1 MEAIVATSRTPD
13 VLREVGGRLKAL
25 RLQQNRRV
33 SDLAAD
39 SGVSPRTINR
49 LEAGHSIGTEN
60 LVQIMR
66 ALGRLQ
72 AFEAFVPMPEVS
84 PYDVERLRGKIRR
97 RASRRGRDW

>member
-1 MEAIVATSRTPD
+1 MKAIVATSRTPD
-13 VLREVGGRLKAL
+13 VLREVGTRLKAL

-39 SGVSPRTINR
+39 AGVSPRTINR
-49 LEAGHSIGTEN
+49 LEAGHSVGTGN

-72 AFEAFVPMPEVS
+72 AFEALVPVPEVS

-97 RASRRGRDW
+97 RASRRSRDW